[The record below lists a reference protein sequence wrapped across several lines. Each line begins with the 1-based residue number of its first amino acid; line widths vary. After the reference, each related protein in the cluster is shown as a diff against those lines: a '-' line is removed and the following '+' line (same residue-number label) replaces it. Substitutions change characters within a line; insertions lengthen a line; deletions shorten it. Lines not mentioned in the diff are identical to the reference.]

1 MEESTRYLLIGGG
14 PTSVWAAQNIR
25 ERDSEGGIIIIC
37 GEKHPPYDKPPLSK
51 QYLLKD
57 DYQAEDAYTK
67 FDNFYPDNRIQLHVG
82 LRAVKIDRNAR
93 IVTLE
98 DGHPIRYEKLLLAT
112 GASPRKLDIPG
123 GNLSGVF
130 YLRTLD
136 DSEAI
141 RTAMQHSRRAAIIGA
156 GYIGMEVA
164 AACIERGLETTV
176 IETTGYPWSRFA
188 SPTMGDF
195 LRSYFE
201 GRGVKFLF
209 GEEPQSFLGEGAISA
224 VRTVSGKE
232 IPADFAVVGIGAVL
246 NSELAQDAGL
256 AMGDRGGVVVN
267 EFLQTSDPNIWA
279 AGDIALFNDIVSER
293 QWHIEHHQNAKWQGR
308 AVGAIMAGEQKPYNQ
323 VPYFFSD
330 VLDIHMALRGA
341 PSEEWRTTVLG
352 DLNGGEFVELYF
364 DNSDTLRMGIGIS
377 HDEPKLDPISDK
389 LEELIRAK
397 AKTTGLAAA
406 DFGLA

>member
-25 ERDSEGGIIIIC
+25 ERDPEGGILILC

-57 DYQAEDAYTK
+57 DYQPEDAYTK
-67 FDNFYPDNRIQLHVG
+67 FDHFYPENRIQLNVG
-82 LRAVKIDRNAR
+82 RRAVKIERDAR

-98 DGHPIRYEKLLLAT
+98 DGHTIRYEKLLLAT

-123 GNLSGVF
+123 ASLNGIF
-130 YLRTLD
+130 YLRTLE

-141 RTAMQHSRRAAIIGA
+141 RNAMQHSRRAVMIGA

-164 AACIERGLETTV
+164 AACSARGLETTV
-176 IETTGYPWSRFA
+176 IETAGYPWARFA
-188 SPTMGDF
+188 SPTMGHF
-195 LRSYFE
+195 LQTYLE
-201 GRGVKFLF
+201 ERGVKFLF
-209 GEEPQSFLGEGAISA
+209 GEEPQSFVGEGAISA
-224 VRTVSGKE
+224 VRTASGKE
-232 IPADFAVVGIGAVL
+232 IPADFVVVGVGATL
-246 NSELAQDAGL
+246 NSELAKEAGL
-256 AMGDRGGVVVN
+256 EIGDRGGVVVN
-267 EFLQTSDPNIWA
+267 EYLHTSDPNIWA

-341 PSEEWRTTVLG
+341 PSEEWKTTTLG
-352 DLNGGEFVELYF
+352 NLNAGEFVELYF
-364 DNSDTLRMGIGIS
+364 DHADTLRMGIAIS
-377 HDEPKLDPISDK
+377 HEEPKLDPASDK

-397 AKTTGLAAA
+397 AKVTGLTAA
-406 DFGLA
+406 DFGFP